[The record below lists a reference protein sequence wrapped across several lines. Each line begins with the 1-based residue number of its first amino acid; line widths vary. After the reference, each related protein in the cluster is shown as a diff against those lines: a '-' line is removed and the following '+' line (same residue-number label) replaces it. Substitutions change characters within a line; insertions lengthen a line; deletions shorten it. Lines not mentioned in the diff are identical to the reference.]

1 MNKFIIN
8 ENNSEGRLDVFLS
21 EQLKDF
27 SRNQIQK
34 LIKQGDIVIN
44 GKKCTP
50 HQKLKVDD
58 KIEINNTEIKI
69 TNPKTIIRE
78 EKLPRVKI
86 IEETPEYLIINKPAG
101 LIVHGTK
108 HVKGK
113 TLVDVLLKEYPELTK
128 IGEDPDRPG
137 IVHRLDSDVSGL
149 MVIPRTQDSFD
160 NLKKQFQKRTIKKRY
175 LGLCYGAIEKKED
188 EINFPIARSK
198 DGYKMAALPLT
209 VKGEPNTE
217 GKRAITNF
225 KIIKKFRNFT
235 LLEIKI
241 KTGRTHQIRVHLSAY
256 GYPLVGDDLYGNRK
270 DRERNA
276 KFNLKRVFLVSRELE
291 FDNLAGERKRYKIEI
306 PENLEQILKR
316 IK

>member
-1 MNKFIIN
+1 MKNFIIN
-8 ENNSEGRLDVFLS
+8 ENQSDTRLDLFLTS
-21 EQLKDF
+21 ELADF
-27 SRNQIQK
+27 SRNQLQK
-34 LIKQGDIVIN
+34 LIKQGDITIN
-44 GKKCTP
+44 GKKATP
-50 HQKLKVDD
+50 HQKLKLADV
-58 KIEINNTEIKI
+58 IEIKNTEIRI
-69 TNPKTIIRE
+69 TNPKTIIKE
-78 EKLPRVKI
+78 EKLPKVKI

-113 TLVDVLLKEYPELTK
+113 TLVDVLLKDYPELTK

-175 LGLCYGAIEKKED
+175 IGLCYGAIEKKED

-209 VKGEPNTE
+209 VKGEANTE

-225 KIIKKFRNFT
+225 KIIKRFKNFT

-256 GYPLVGDDLYGNRK
+256 GFPLVGDDLYGNRRH
-270 DRERNA
+270 RERNE
-276 KFNLKRVFLVSRELE
+276 KFNLNRVFLVSSELE
-291 FDNLAGERKRYKIEI
+291 FNDLQGNRKSYKLALPEKL
-306 PENLEQILKR
+306 ENLLNK